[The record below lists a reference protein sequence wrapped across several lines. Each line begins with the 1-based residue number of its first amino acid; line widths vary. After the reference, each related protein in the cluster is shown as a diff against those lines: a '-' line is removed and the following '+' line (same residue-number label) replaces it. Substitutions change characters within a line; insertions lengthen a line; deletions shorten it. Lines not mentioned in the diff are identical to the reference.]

1 MTARA
6 PKAAQR
12 LAREIVATIA
22 ETGMRPG
29 DRYLNEADALKRH
42 GVARST
48 YREAL
53 RYLEIQ
59 GVVDMRVGPG
69 GGAEIRQPGPDQL
82 ASGLALLLQFAD
94 APLRSVLEARRAI
107 EPGMAEMAA
116 RAATGEDL
124 AAMGVALADID
135 AALGDY
141 PRFAEAYHRFWT
153 HFAVASHNPVLALLG
168 PALRTIVDSAGFVPN
183 EPYRSE
189 TLGRLRRVHDAIA
202 DHDEAAARTAMLDV
216 DLAFLDRLTAG
227 YPRRMEQVVSWSD
240 LTP

>member
-1 MTARA
+1 VSPRP

-12 LAREIVATIA
+12 LAQEIVATIA

-29 DRYLNEADALKRH
+29 DRYLNEADAIERH

-82 ASGLALLLQFAD
+82 ASSLALLLQFAD
-94 APLRSVLEARRAI
+94 APLRSVLEARQAI

-116 RAATGEDL
+116 RAATDDDL
-124 AAMGVALADID
+124 ATMAAALTEID

-141 PRFAEAYHRFWT
+141 PRFVAAYHRFWT
-153 HFAVASHNPVLALLG
+153 AFADATHNPLLRLLG
-168 PALRTIVDSAGFVPN
+168 PALRAIVDSAGFVPN
-183 EPYRSE
+183 ETYRAETLSRLLALHAALMAGSE
-189 TLGRLRRVHDAIA
+189 T
-202 DHDEAAARTAMLDV
+202 AARAAMLGV
-216 DLAFLDRLTAG
+216 DLAFLDRLTTG
-227 YPRRMEQVVSWSD
+227 YPRRVEQIVAWSD
-240 LTP
+240 LT